1 MRKIFIGLILTITI
15 VAIFS
20 GCGKQNNFQG
30 QPPSDSSVVEQNE
43 SPETVGTA
51 DVGYN
56 EYNEIY
62 SGVISRYYQLI
73 TGYSEEWEI
82 LDGEIGVLER
92 ITMLDTNDALETIGY
107 TIQDISGDEVP
118 ELIIAAVSDSTDG
131 IHHGTDILAVHTIVD
146 GTPKLS
152 FEGWIRNNYLLL
164 ENNTLLNRGSG
175 GAMYSIFGTYTLSK
189 DGTSLTNNEYY
200 FTCEKGETFDEI
212 GIYYNTSGEWDKDI
226 SEELDISIDE
236 FWEIYRGLA
245 EGSVRSLELI
255 PFSSMSEN
263 S

>member
-1 MRKIFIGLILTITI
+1 MRKFFIGLIFAVII
-15 VAIFS
+15 AAIFT
-20 GCGKQNNFQG
+20 GCEEQNNLQEH
-30 QPPSDSSVVEQNE
+30 PVSDSSVSEQNE

-56 EYNEIY
+56 EIY
-62 SGVISRYYQLI
+62 SGVISRYYELI

-118 ELIIAAVSDSTDG
+118 ELIIAAVSDNAG
-131 IHHGTDILAVHTIVD
+131 GKFFGTDLLAVYTIAD
-146 GTPKLS
+146 GAPMLS

-164 ENNTLLNRGSG
+164 ENNMLLNRGSG

-200 FTCEKGETFDEI
+200 FTCEKGETFEEI
-212 GIYYNTSGEWDKDI
+212 GIYYNTTGEWDKDI

-236 FWEIYRGLA
+236 FWEIYSGLA
-245 EGSVRSLELI
+245 EGSVRSLELT
-255 PFSSMSEN
+255 PFSSMNEN